1 MVQGEFGACI
11 LWASLEVES
20 EGTGLVLEAI
30 GVGFDLLGLPIPT
43 GCWGGPKAW
52 GCVGWLSAG
61 PVWSLGKAWSLSL
74 WGLIWHLAH
83 LEPVSAGTSPD
94 PGSVV
99 ANLV

>member
-43 GCWGGPKAW
+43 GVGLKPGAVWAGLVLGQSGAW
-52 GCVGWLSAG
+52 GRPGA
-61 PVWSLGKAWSLSL
+61 
-74 WGLIWHLAH
+74 LAYG
-83 LEPVSAGTSPD
+83 A
-94 PGSVV
+94 
-99 ANLV
+99 